1 MCIKT
6 CRPGNL
12 GLNEPPIGL
21 TEDLFKEAVQMT
33 HFEHQNV
40 MKLIGISIDVKQ
52 NPELVMPLMELG
64 DLQKFLQDPV
74 NRLTYP
80 QVRNQL
86 VHSDDLSLT
95 IIVGYKIDGKCISWN
110 GISSFKKYHPQGFGS
125 KKLSS

>member
-12 GLNEPPIGL
+12 GLDEPAIGL

-40 MKLIGISIDVKQ
+40 MKLIGLSVDAKQ

-64 DLQKFLQDPV
+64 DLQKFLQDPI

-80 QVRNQL
+80 QVRHPGRPVRRKPFQ
-86 VHSDDLSLT
+86 SLNNT
-95 IIVGYKIDGKCISWN
+95 N
-110 GISSFKKYHPQGFGS
+110 
-125 KKLSS
+125 

>member
-12 GLNEPPIGL
+12 GLDEPAIGL
-21 TEDLFKEAVQMT
+21 TQDLFKEAVQMT

-40 MKLIGISIDVKQ
+40 MKLIGVSIDTKQ

-64 DLQKFLQDPV
+64 DLLKFLQDPV

-80 QVRNQL
+80 QVVR
-86 VHSDDLSLT
+86 LT
-95 IIVGYKIDGKCISWN
+95 Y
-110 GISSFKKYHPQGFGS
+110 PQVVRSYGHDQNRGRPVWR
-125 KKLSS
+125 

>member
-1 MCIKT
+1 MDD
-6 CRPGNL
+6 
-12 GLNEPPIGL
+12 PPIGL

-40 MKLIGISIDVKQ
+40 MKLIGISVDPKQ

-80 QVRNQL
+80 QVKFVRSDHPSL
-86 VHSDDLSLT
+86 SIIDFGHSR
-95 IIVGYKIDGKCISWN
+95 V
-110 GISSFKKYHPQGFGS
+110 
-125 KKLSS
+125 

>member
-12 GLNEPPIGL
+12 GLDDPPIGL

-40 MKLIGISIDVKQ
+40 MKLIGISVDAKH

-64 DLQKFLQDPV
+64 DLHKFLQDPV

-80 QVRNQL
+80 QVWTIRYGKN
-86 VHSDDLSLT
+86 LS
-95 IIVGYKIDGKCISWN
+95 I
-110 GISSFKKYHPQGFGS
+110 HH
-125 KKLSS
+125 

>member
-1 MCIKT
+1 MAGLDILGEKVCIKT

-12 GLNEPPIGL
+12 GLDDPPIGL

-40 MKLIGISIDVKQ
+40 MKLIGISVDAKQ

-80 QVRNQL
+80 QVWTIMYRKN
-86 VHSDDLSLT
+86 LS
-95 IIVGYKIDGKCISWN
+95 I
-110 GISSFKKYHPQGFGS
+110 HH
-125 KKLSS
+125 